1 MADQTIM
8 GYRLGEKLG
17 FGAFSWAVKGYK
29 GDQVVALKFTK
40 KNEGSERAQKR
51 QLSEITTE
59 LKVFETV
66 KHPNIVRLYEFRE
79 NLEYTHSNGNVDTVF
94 AMALELCEGGE
105 LFDIVYYTGKL
116 DEKLSRTF
124 FAQIVAGVKALHD
137 NNLCHRDIKPQN
149 ILLTSDFV
157 VKIADFG
164 SSKEFTSHHLMRT
177 NRVGTRGYQA
187 PELLLQRGYT
197 KKCDIFALGVLLFVC
212 LTKHPPFKNAV
223 AEDQWFRQIAK
234 KAFNE
239 FWNKHPRDQLS
250 DHCKDLIVKCLC
262 YQPLDRLDCA
272 AILEHDFMKGEMYA
286 QDEMSAVLSDRKTQ
300 ATAARNNDT
309 VRSPEKYDSMTHR
322 AAGEGATLP
331 PALPQHRRLY
341 AFKTDSHPFVINHAL
356 QKNFELKNKWKAVV
370 SDAKCNLQLQAT
382 LKITDPDDWL
392 YDPESDNLVTVTAE
406 VQGYVDGSEF
416 PEDWDEETHT
426 GTFYADVRIT
436 SEFCEPATVVYN
448 QILNYLG
455 FEDLDEEDESES
467 SDDSAE

>member
-1 MADQTIM
+1 MADAQEIM
-8 GYRLGEKLG
+8 GYKLGEKLG
-17 FGAFSWAVKGYK
+17 FGAFSWAVKGHK
-29 GDQVVALKFTK
+29 GDQVAALKFTK
-40 KNEGSERAQKR
+40 KSTGSERAQQR
-51 QLSEITTE
+51 QLSEIMTE
-59 LKVFETV
+59 LKVFEKV
-66 KHPNIVRLYEFRE
+66 QHPNIVRMYEFRE
-79 NLEYTHSNGNVDTVF
+79 NMEYTHSNGQVDTVF

-124 FAQIVAGVKALHD
+124 FAQIVAGVQALHD

-197 KKCDIFALGVLLFVC
+197 KKCDIFALGVLLFVI

-234 KAFNE
+234 KAFAE
-239 FWNKHPRDQLS
+239 FWKKHPRDELS
-250 DHCKDLIVKCLC
+250 QPCKDLIVKCLC

-272 AILEHDFMKGEMYA
+272 GILESEFVQGEKYA
-286 QDEMSAVLSDRKTQ
+286 QNEMEAALQSRREA

-322 AAGEGATLP
+322 AAGQGAILP
-331 PALPQHRRLY
+331 PQLPEHRRLY
-341 AFKTDSHPFVINHAL
+341 ALKTDSHPFVINHAL

-370 SDAKCNLQLQAT
+370 NDATCNLQLQAT

-392 YDPESDNLVTVTAE
+392 YVPDTDNLITVTAE

-416 PEDWDEETHT
+416 PKDWDEETHT

-436 SEFCEPATVVYN
+436 SEFCEPSNVVYN
-448 QILNYLG
+448 QILGYLG
-455 FEDLDEEDESES
+455 FEDVEEES
-467 SDDSAE
+467 DSEDSEA